1 MGILAAGEVVLLLY
15 PFSDLSRNKYRPA
28 VVLAEAGRED
38 WIVCQ
43 ITSNPFA
50 DLSSIR
56 LTQSDFAIGQLR
68 HDSYARPTKV
78 FTAHES
84 LITSSLG
91 TLKREQFETIRDAV
105 IDLLRKA

>member
-15 PFSDLSRNKYRPA
+15 PFSDLSRSKYRPA

-50 DLSSIR
+50 DPTSIP
-56 LTQSDFAIGQLR
+56 LTHSDFVSGQLH

-84 LITSSLG
+84 LITSTLG
-91 TLKREQFETIRDAV
+91 TLKRENFLTIRDAV
-105 IDLLRKA
+105 IDLLCKS